1 MLRWWTVQIDA
12 DGPNP
17 SFPSGMIFP
26 LLYLP
31 VPCRYSK
38 ENHPAFLTAGQVP
51 PCNSDFNMIPCINHS
66 WEGVLRESFVRWHGD
81 KIWPA
86 NPLWYVCC
94 TQLYLC
100 IYDIYNFNTHISIYI
115 YTSEKNMDL
124 RFCLAASKHV
134 TSGQESSSR
143 PCIGHWKK
151 KDSHWTSECNSKLDP
166 IHVLTYK
173 YDWLAKALVWR
184 AEENVWLAHRGHH
197 PNVLDSDKHSKS

>member
-115 YTSEKNMDL
+115 YIYIGKEYGFTLLSRSKQACYLRTRKLKPSLYWTLKEK
-124 RFCLAASKHV
+124 R
-134 TSGQESSSR
+134 Q
-143 PCIGHWKK
+143 P
-151 KDSHWTSECNSKLDP
+151 LD
-166 IHVLTYK
+166 IRVQQ
-173 YDWLAKALVWR
+173 
-184 AEENVWLAHRGHH
+184 
-197 PNVLDSDKHSKS
+197 